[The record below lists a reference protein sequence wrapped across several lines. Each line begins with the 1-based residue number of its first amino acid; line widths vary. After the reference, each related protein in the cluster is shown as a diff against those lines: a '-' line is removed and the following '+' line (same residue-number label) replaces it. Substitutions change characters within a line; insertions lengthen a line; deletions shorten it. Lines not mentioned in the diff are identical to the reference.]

1 MRPTIETQLIAV
13 YTTIGWPWSVQ
24 KFPFAIT
31 KFIDDS
37 VKCDG
42 NAASWQILDEPGND
56 LVGKRCNTN
65 SFNDDAILQ

>member
-56 LVGKRCNTN
+56 LVDQHKLGIYKKWHKY
-65 SFNDDAILQ
+65 SS